1 VGLKSTGRLFALGL
15 CAVGLLITALIL
27 IAIPLGLGGAGFGY
41 KKVLVLLL
49 GLEVT
54 FCGALLWRR
63 LRTIA

>member
-1 VGLKSTGRLFALGL
+1 MGLKGTGRLFALGF
-15 CAVGLLITALIL
+15 CAVGLLVTALIL
-27 IAIPLGLGGAGFGY
+27 LAIPLGIGGAGFGY

-49 GLEVT
+49 GLEVS

>member
-1 VGLKSTGRLFALGL
+1 VGLRDAGRLLALGL
-15 CAVGLLITALIL
+15 CAIGLLATALIL

-49 GLEVT
+49 GLEIV

-63 LRTIA
+63 LHALT

>member
-1 VGLKSTGRLFALGL
+1 MGLERTGRLFALGL
-15 CAVGLLITALIL
+15 CALGLLVTALIL

-49 GLEVT
+49 GLEVA

-63 LRTIA
+63 LRAIS